1 MKTIEVVAAI
11 IIKDNEVLCM
21 QRNINKLEYISKK
34 YEFPGGKVESGE
46 AKHMALMRELEE
58 EMGIHLNISEDD
70 YYLTVD
76 HTYPDFRIIMH
87 SYTAHVKEIDFVMN
101 DHIGFKWLTRDKL
114 KCLDWAPADIP
125 IVNKLSQEV

>member
-1 MKTIEVVAAI
+1 MKTMEVVAAI

-76 HTYPDFRIIMH
+76 YTYPDFRIIMH

-114 KCLDWAPADIP
+114 KGLDWAPADIP